1 MAVTQKLV
9 TTNFNVESA
18 TSFVDS
24 FANNDYF
31 VFAGKHTPYPGSDAV
46 LTTPNN
52 SIKSTN
58 IDVYDNMIFAKRIST
73 DDVVHVV
80 SKHLWTSNTFY
91 YKYDHRDGNLY
102 DKRFYT
108 VVDNSTE
115 YNVYKCLFNASNTTV
130 NVNSTVAPSVKT
142 IDPIVTGDGY
152 IWKYMYSV
160 TKTQYE
166 KFATT
171 NYIPVI
177 ANTAVEANATPGT
190 IEVIDIVTSGRG
202 YDNYIANGVFRT
214 TDLSVGGVNTIYGA
228 PDTAEAEDDYYR
240 GGVIKITASS
250 VGAAGQYRR
259 IVDYRG
265 VGGQKIFTLNTPF
278 TTAPAAGDEYE
289 VYPYV
294 YVWGDGTE
302 TTPAEGRAIID
313 STANSIVEIEMLSV
327 GAGYRYGESYA
338 GKTSDTIPVTI
349 NSAFIDLPASVA
361 NNAGFTAANLQ
372 PIVSPPGG
380 HGSDPLT
387 ELGARRV
394 CISTKFT
401 NSEGGT
407 IPVENDFRQVGI
419 IKNPLYTNVDVI
431 LRAANTVGGNFN
443 IGETVYQFK
452 QYKLLGNVSVTATSN
467 TIKKTDQGRISS
479 VVTIT
484 NAGTGYNSSVDTIF
498 ANNTGTGGSG
508 FAATFANNGSGVI
521 TSITVTNQGNNYVTL
536 PTLSVNTATGT
547 NGQIAV
553 TLANPQTPTFKDN
566 FVAGDYVLVT
576 KGSNNFLTTVSNVPQ
591 DYQITA
597 STNATFT
604 ADNCEISALVLQ
616 ASGKVTSVSAG
627 QITLSN
633 VAGVF
638 TEESKIIGLT
648 SGTTSVIETTA
659 IAGQASIQV
668 NDKAAGSFNTAVQL
682 SRLVGNFPSGG
693 TSFIADELVEQESLI
708 SFAMPRGSFH
718 SITLG
723 GGVDD
728 DVMFIS
734 NKFGIYNLDPAGVRN
749 IVGATSGATLE
760 NLSNKYPGDFVV
772 GSGQVLYIENLDP
785 ITRSGNKSEI
795 IKIILEF

>member
-1 MAVTQKLV
+1 MSVTQKLV

-18 TSFVDS
+18 ASFVGS

-46 LTTPNN
+46 ITTPNN
-52 SIKSTN
+52 SVKSTN
-58 IDVYDNMIFAKRIST
+58 LDVYDNMIFAKRISSG
-73 DDVVHVV
+73 DVVHVAD
-80 SKHLWTSNTFY
+80 KHLWSSNTFY
-91 YKYDHRDGNLY
+91 DKYDHRDGDLHA
-102 DKRFYT
+102 KRFYT
-108 VVDNSTE
+108 VVDEGTE
-115 YNVYKCLFNASNTTV
+115 YNVYKCLFNNSNTTV
-130 NVNSTVAPSVKT
+130 NVNSTVAPSGK
-142 IDPIVTGDGY
+142 ILDPFPTGDQY
-152 IWKYMYSV
+152 IWKYMYSI

-171 NYIPVI
+171 NYMPVI
-177 ANTAVEANATPGT
+177 ANTTVAAGAVPGT
-190 IEVIDIVTSGRG
+190 IEVIDIVTRGRG
-202 YDNYIANGVFRT
+202 YDNYISNGVFRT

-240 GGVIKITASS
+240 GCVIKITSS
-250 VGAAGQYRR
+250 SAGAAGQYRR

-265 VGGQKIFTLNTPF
+265 VGGQKIFILNAPF
-278 TTAPAAGDEYE
+278 TIVPAAGDEYE

-302 TTPAEGRAIID
+302 TTAAEGRAIID
-313 STANSIVEIEMLSV
+313 SAANSIVEIEMLSV

-338 GKTSDTIPVTI
+338 GKTADTVPITI
-349 NSAFIDLPASVA
+349 NSAFIDLPASIA
-361 NNAGFTAANLQ
+361 NNAGFLAATLQ

-419 IKNPLYTNVDVI
+419 LKNPLYTNVDMI
-431 LRAANTVGGNFN
+431 LKAANTVGGNFN

-452 QYKLLGNVSVTATSN
+452 QYKLLGNVSIITSN
-467 TIKKTDQGRISS
+467 TTIKKTDQGRISS

-484 NAGTGYNSSVDTIF
+484 NGGTAYDSAADTIF
-498 ANNTGTGGSG
+498 INNSGTGGAG

-521 TSITVTNQGNNYVTL
+521 TSVTVTNQGNNYITL
-536 PTLSVNTATGT
+536 PTLTVNTATGS
-547 NGQIAV
+547 NGQLAI
-553 TLANPQTPTFKDN
+553 TLANPQVPTFKDN
-566 FVAGDYVLVT
+566 FVTGDYVLVT
-576 KGSNNFLTTVSNVPQ
+576 KGSNNFLSTVSGVPQ
-591 DYQITA
+591 DYQITV

-604 ADNCEISALVLQ
+604 ADDCEISALVLQ
-616 ASGKVTSVSAG
+616 ASGRVTSSNAG

-638 TEESKIIGLT
+638 TEESKIIGLASGVT
-648 SGTTSVIETTA
+648 SIVETTA
-659 IAGQASIQV
+659 IAGQASLQV
-668 NDKAAGSFNTAVQL
+668 NDKAAGAFNTAVQL
-682 SRLVGNFPSGG
+682 SRLVGNFPTGG
-693 TSFIADELVEQESLI
+693 TSFIADENVEQESLI
-708 SFAMPRGSFH
+708 SFAKPRGSLH
-718 SITLG
+718 SINLG
-723 GGVDD
+723 GGEDD

-734 NKFGIYNLDPAGVRN
+734 NKFGIYNLDEAGVRD
-749 IVGATSGATLE
+749 IVGVTSGATLE

-785 ITRSGNKSEI
+785 ITRAGNKSEI

>member
-1 MAVTQKLV
+1 MSVTQKLV

-18 TSFVDS
+18 ASFVSS

-31 VFAGKHTPYPGSDAV
+31 VFAGKHTPYPGSDTN

-52 SIKSTN
+52 SVKSTN
-58 IDVYDNMIFAKRIST
+58 LDVYDNMIFAKRIATS
-73 DDVVHVV
+73 DVVHVV
-80 SKHLWTSNTFY
+80 NKYLWSSNTFY
-91 YKYDHRDGNLY
+91 HKYDHRDGGLY

-108 VVDNSTE
+108 VIDNSTE
-115 YNVYKCLFNASNTTV
+115 FNVYKCLFNASNTTV
-130 NVNSTVAPSVKT
+130 NVNSTVAPSTKT

-171 NYIPVI
+171 NYIPVV
-177 ANTAVEANATPGT
+177 ANTSVETNATPGT
-190 IEVIDIVTSGRG
+190 IEVIDIVTRGKG
-202 YDNYIANGVFRT
+202 YDNYIANGTFRT
-214 TDLSVGGVNTIYGA
+214 TDLSVGADTIYGA
-228 PDTAEAEDDYYR
+228 PDDAEAEDDYYR
-240 GGVIKITASS
+240 GGVIKITTSS
-250 VGAAGQYRR
+250 AGAAGQYRR

-265 VGGQKIFTLNTPF
+265 VGGQKIFTLNSAF
-278 TTAPAAGDEYE
+278 TTPPAAGDTYE

-302 TTPAEGRAIID
+302 TTAAEGRAIID

-338 GKTSDTIPVTI
+338 GKTSDTIPITI
-349 NSAFIDLPASVA
+349 NSAFIDMPASVA
-361 NNAGFTAANLQ
+361 NSAGFTAATLQ

-401 NSEGGT
+401 NSEGST
-407 IPVENDFRQVGI
+407 IPTENDFRQVGI
-419 IKNPLYTNVDVI
+419 LKNPLYTNVDLI
-431 LRAANTVGGNFN
+431 LRSANTVGGNFN

-452 QYKLLGNVSVTATSN
+452 QYKLHGNVSVTASN
-467 TIKKTDQGRISS
+467 TTIKKTNQGRISS
-479 VVTIT
+479 TITIT
-484 NAGTGYNSSVDTIF
+484 NGGTAYDNTDIIV

-508 FAATFANNGSGVI
+508 FSANIATNGSGVI
-521 TSITVTNQGNNYVTL
+521 TSVVVSNQGNNYVTL
-536 PTLSVNTATGT
+536 PTLTVTTSTGT
-547 NGQIAV
+547 NGQLAAV
-553 TLANPQTPTFKDN
+553 FANPQTPTFKDN
-566 FVAGDYVLVT
+566 FTAGDYVLVT
-576 KGSNNFLTTVSNVPQ
+576 KGSNNYLTVVSGVPQ

-597 STNATFT
+597 STNSAFT
-604 ADNCEISALVLQ
+604 ADDCEISALVLQ

-627 QITLSN
+627 QVTLSN

-638 TEESKIIGLT
+638 SEESKIIGLT
-648 SGTTSVIETTA
+648 SGVTSIIEATA
-659 IAGQASIQV
+659 NLTPPAVAIQV
-668 NDKAAGSFNTAVQL
+668 NDKPAGAFNTAVQL

-693 TSFIADELVEQESLI
+693 TSFIADEVIEQESLI

-728 DVMFIS
+728 DVMYIS
-734 NKFGIYNLDPAGVRN
+734 NKFGIYNLDEAGVRN
-749 IVGATSGATLE
+749 IVGVTSGATLE

-785 ITRSGNKSEI
+785 ITRSNNKSEI

>member
-1 MAVTQKLV
+1 MSVTQKLV

-18 TSFVDS
+18 ANFVS
-24 FANNDYF
+24 TFANNDYF
-31 VFAGKHTPYPGSDAV
+31 VFAGKHTPYPGSDTI
-46 LTTPNN
+46 LTTPDN

-58 IDVYDNMIFAKRIST
+58 LDVYDNMIFAKRISSN
-73 DDVVHVV
+73 DVAHVIP
-80 SKHLWTSNTFY
+80 KHIWTSNTFY
-91 YKYDHRDGNLY
+91 YKYDHRDGDLY
-102 DKRFYT
+102 TNKFYT
-108 VVDNSTE
+108 VVDDSTE
-115 YNVYKCLFNASNTTV
+115 YNVYKCLFNNSNTTI
-130 NVNSTVAPSVKT
+130 STPSIVAPSLKT

-166 KFATT
+166 KFATG

-177 ANTAVEANATPGT
+177 ANTTIEAAAVPGT
-190 IEVIDIVTSGRG
+190 IELVDIITQGRG

-240 GGVIKITASS
+240 GCVIKITNSS
-250 VGAAGQYRR
+250 VGATNQYRR

-265 VGGQKIFTLNTPF
+265 VGGQKIFILDAPF
-278 TTAPAAGDEYE
+278 STSPAASDEYE

-294 YVWGDGTE
+294 YIWGDGSE
-302 TTPAEGRAIID
+302 TIPAEGRAIVD

-327 GAGYRYGESYA
+327 GAGYRYGESYS
-338 GKTSDTIPVTI
+338 GETSDTIPVTI
-349 NSAFIDLPASVA
+349 NSVFIDLPASIK
-361 NNAGFTAANLQ
+361 NSAGFTEAMLQ

-387 ELGARRV
+387 ELAAKRV

-407 IPVENDFRQVGI
+407 VPVENDFRQVGI
-419 IKNPLYTNVDVI
+419 VKNPLFTNVDVI
-431 LRAANTVGGNFN
+431 LRAANTVGGSFS
-443 IGETVYQFK
+443 IGETVHQFK
-452 QYKLLGNVSVTATSN
+452 QFKLHGNVSVSTTST

-479 VVTIT
+479 TVSIT
-484 NAGTGYNSSVDTIF
+484 NGGIGYNNSVDTIT
-498 ANNTGTGGSG
+498 ANNIGTGGSG
-508 FAATFANNGSGVI
+508 FAVTFANNGSGVI
-521 TSITVTNQGNNYVTL
+521 TSVTVTNQGNNYITL
-536 PTLSVNTATGT
+536 PTFTFSTTSGS
-547 NGQIAV
+547 NGA
-553 TLANPQTPTFKDN
+553 LAAAFANPQIPTFKDN
-566 FVAGDYVLVT
+566 FAVGDYALIT
-576 KGSNNFLTTVSNVPQ
+576 KGSNNYLTTVNNIPY

-597 STNATFT
+597 SSNSTFT
-604 ADNCEISALVLQ
+604 ADNCDVSALVLQ

-638 TEESKIIGLT
+638 SEESKIIGLT
-648 SGTTSVIETTA
+648 SGVTSVIETTA

-668 NDKAAGSFNTAVQL
+668 NDKAAGSFNTGVQL
-682 SRLVGNFPSGG
+682 TRLVGTFPSGG
-693 TSFIADELVEQESLI
+693 TNFITDEAIQQESLI
-708 SFAMPRGSFH
+708 TYAMPRGAFH
-718 SITLG
+718 SINLTAG
-723 GGVDD
+723 IDN
-728 DVMFIS
+728 DVMYIS

-749 IVGATSGATLE
+749 IVGVTSGATLE
-760 NLSNKYPGDFVV
+760 NLTNKYPGDFVV